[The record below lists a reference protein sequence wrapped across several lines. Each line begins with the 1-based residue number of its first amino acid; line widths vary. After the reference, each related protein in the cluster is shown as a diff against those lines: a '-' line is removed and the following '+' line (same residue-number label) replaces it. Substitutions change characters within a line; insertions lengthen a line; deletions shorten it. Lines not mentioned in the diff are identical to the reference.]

1 MLDLGKTR
9 GMINME
15 KTILEM
21 QQNLREGYYVVFVS
35 TDEEQYFPLTKS
47 DTLSFLEDNRLAIR
61 SKSGMVRIIN
71 LDLIIEICIRR
82 FDSYV

>member
-1 MLDLGKTR
+1 MEEMKMGTSEEKKTH
-9 GMINME
+9 
-15 KTILEM
+15 K
-21 QQNLREGYYVVFVS
+21 S
-35 TDEEQYFPLTKS
+35 DEEQYFPLTKS